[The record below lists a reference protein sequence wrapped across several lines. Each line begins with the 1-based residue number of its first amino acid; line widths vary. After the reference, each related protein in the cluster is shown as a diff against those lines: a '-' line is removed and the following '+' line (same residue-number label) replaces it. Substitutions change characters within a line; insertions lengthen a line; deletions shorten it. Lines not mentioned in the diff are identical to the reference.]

1 LKVER
6 RALELIDLLC
16 LIASLPV
23 PSRDEILSSPGD
35 ERFDEQK
42 TKITASP
49 VDEDPAA
56 GFEREL
62 VQQRRA

>member
-1 LKVER
+1 M
-6 RALELIDLLC
+6 
-16 LIASLPV
+16 
-23 PSRDEILSSPGD
+23 SSPSD
-35 ERFDEQK
+35 TTHDEQK

-62 VQQRRA
+62 HARQ